1 MAVTIT
7 WSNHAAYQFMKK
19 QLDLSADS
27 IKVLLMRQGFTFN
40 RDDHAK
46 KANIKTNSGAISL
59 TFTASTKKITRTT
72 GSFLTDGFVPGNK
85 ITTDATSN
93 PGPFTISTVIA
104 LEIVVLE
111 TVVDE
116 GPVTK
121 TVTSND
127 ELATG
132 SGYTQDTK
140 TLSGKAVTEDDA
152 NNRAEMS
159 ADNVVWAA
167 SGGTIGPTPGA
178 IFMDDTDTDKTI
190 LAYMDFGGDQEAPTG
205 LNFTIIAPKLRL
217 NT

>member
-1 MAVTIT
+1 MAVIVT

-19 QLDLSADS
+19 QLELSSDS
-27 IKVLLMRQGFTFN
+27 VKVLLMRQGFVFN

-46 KANIKTNSGAISL
+46 RANIKTNSGAISIS
-59 TFTASTKKITRTT
+59 FVAGTKKITRGT
-72 GSFLTDGFVPGNK
+72 GSFLADGFVVGNK
-85 ITTDATSN
+85 ITTDASLN
-93 PGPFTISTVIA
+93 PGPFTSTNVIA
-104 LEIVVLE
+104 LEI
-111 TVVDE
+111 TVSEALTTE

-140 TLSGKAVTEDDA
+140 TLTTKTVTEDDT
-152 NNRAEMS
+152 NNRSEMS

-167 SGGTIGPTPGA
+167 SGGSIGPTPGA

-190 LAYMDFGGDQEAPTG
+190 LAYMDFGGDQQAPSG
-205 LNFTIIAPKLRL
+205 QNFTIISPKLRL